1 MHALLTSI
9 LILAAVSGQTPPAT
23 RPASA
28 SQTPPATQTPPAAP
42 PAQIVTRPA
51 PLAMTVHV
59 TDVTGA
65 PVAGVAV
72 SATGPVTREGVT
84 ALDGAVKFATIRTG
98 GYRLRFAREGFIT
111 LERDVTVRAGQSAQI
126 DVTLS
131 AAPPPPPP
139 PAPPEPVKPP
149 APEPAPQPPPP
160 IGEPKTVSVPAFV
173 ELNFIG
179 GRAARKDSRLACV
192 GTGAATLLQLREA
205 LVEQLHDA
213 TDEWLYV
220 VAGEGAL
227 RVNDKEERLS
237 AGTFSVVPRTMKHA
251 IVPRGRNP
259 LILISILT
267 GEACQG
273 EM

>member
-1 MHALLTSI
+1 MHGLLASV
-9 LILAAVSGQTPPAT
+9 LILAAVSFGQTPPVT
-23 RPASA
+23 RPAPGA
-28 SQTPPATQTPPAAP
+28 QTPPPTQTPP

-59 TDVTGA
+59 TDATGA
-65 PVAGVAV
+65 PLAGVAV
-72 SATGPVTREGVT
+72 SVTGPVTRQGET
-84 ALDGAVKFATIRTG
+84 ALDGAVKFATIRVGT
-98 GYRLRFAREGFIT
+98 YRLRFTREGFIT
-111 LERDVTVRAGQSAQI
+111 LERDITVRAGQSAQV

-139 PAPPEPVKPP
+139 PAAPEPVKPP
-149 APEPAPQPPPP
+149 EPEPAPKPLPP

-179 GRAARKDSRLACV
+179 GRAARKDSRLGCA
-192 GTGAATLLQLREA
+192 GTGTATLLQLREA
-205 LVEQLHDA
+205 LVDEVHET

-227 RVNDKEERLS
+227 RVNEKEERLA
-237 AGTFSVVPRTMKHA
+237 AGTFSVIPRTMTHA

-259 LILISILT
+259 LILIAILT

>member
-1 MHALLTSI
+1 MHPLLMSV
-9 LILAAVSGQTPPAT
+9 LILAAVAGQAPPAM
-23 RPASA
+23 RPAPA
-28 SQTPPATQTPPAAP
+28 SQTPPATQTPPAP

-51 PLAMTVHV
+51 PLAMTVLV
-59 TDVTGA
+59 TDATGA

-72 SATGPVTREGVT
+72 SATGPVTREGMT

-98 GYRLRFAREGFIT
+98 SYRLRFTREGFIT
-111 LERDVTVRAGQSAQI
+111 LERDVTVRAGQSAQV

-149 APEPAPQPPPP
+149 EPEPAPKPPPP
-160 IGEPKTVSVPAFV
+160 LGEPKTVSVPAFV

-179 GRAARKDSRLACV
+179 ARAAHKDSRLACV
-192 GTGAATLLQLREA
+192 GTGTATLLQLRDA
-205 LVEQLHDA
+205 LVDEVHD
-213 TDEWLYV
+213 TSDEWLYI

-237 AGTFSVVPRTMKHA
+237 AGTFSVIPRTMKHA

-259 LILISILT
+259 LILIAIKS
-267 GEACQG
+267 GEPCTD
-273 EM
+273 M